1 MIILLLLGYK
11 ENSKAANIFTCLVR
25 VPDYSSDHIAYLC
38 VGHQAH
44 SG

>member
-11 ENSKAANIFTCLVR
+11 ESLKAANIFTCLVR
-25 VPDYSSDHIAYLC
+25 VPDYSSDHIVYLC
-38 VGHQAH
+38 VGRQAH